1 MSFSNPAELLLRTM
15 LKQQQHLLQRV
26 QANHTKSRFSSLL
39 ELLIPYILHFHVRFY
54 FPFVFWV
61 KNLPSYHICCLLRND
76 ELKVTTLSLLTK
88 PKPSC

>member
-39 ELLIPYILHFHVRFY
+39 ELFFPYILHFHVRFY
-54 FPFVFWV
+54 FPFVFLGQ
-61 KNLPSYHICCLLRND
+61 KSAQLPHLLPA
-76 ELKVTTLSLLTK
+76 EK
-88 PKPSC
+88 